1 MELRPLNA
9 KVTANGS
16 GARTNVD
23 LATSVYIC
31 ATADVL
37 ITNNTTG
44 ATLQMHE
51 NQAIVL
57 QKAAGDE
64 IFAGSANAHFT
75 KVAYPRG

>member
-23 LATSVYIC
+23 LATNVYIC
-31 ATADVL
+31 ATDDVL
-37 ITNNTTG
+37 ITNHTTG

-64 IFAGSANAHFT
+64 LFAGSANAHFT

>member
-9 KVTANGS
+9 KVTANTS
-16 GARTNVD
+16 SAKTNVD

-37 ITNNTTG
+37 ITNHTTG

-51 NQAIVL
+51 DQAIVL

-64 IFAGSANAHFT
+64 LFASSANAHFT

>member
-16 GARTNVD
+16 GNKTNVD

-31 ATADVL
+31 ATGDVL

-51 NQAIVL
+51 DQAIVL

-64 IFAGSANAHFT
+64 LFAGSANAHFT

>member
-1 MELRPLNA
+1 MEIRPLAA
-9 KVTANGS
+9 KVTAEGS
-16 GARTNVD
+16 SNKTTVENSPV
-23 LATSVYIC
+23 VYIC

-64 IFAGSANAHFT
+64 LFAGSANAHFT

>member
-16 GARTNVD
+16 GAKTNVD
-23 LATSVYIC
+23 LATNVYIC

-64 IFAGSANAHFT
+64 LFAGSANAHFT

>member
-16 GARTNVD
+16 GNKTNVD

-51 NQAIVL
+51 NQAIAIIPL
-57 QKAAGDE
+57 CQTHSTPS
-64 IFAGSANAHFT
+64 ITPFT